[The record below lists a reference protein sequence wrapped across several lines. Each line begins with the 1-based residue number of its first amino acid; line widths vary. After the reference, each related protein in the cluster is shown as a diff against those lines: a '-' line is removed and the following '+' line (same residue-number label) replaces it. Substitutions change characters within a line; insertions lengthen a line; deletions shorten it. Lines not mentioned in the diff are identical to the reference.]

1 MALRDV
7 LLCFDLVS
15 SNLPQSQHH
24 PNIAIGIFFMTPASG
39 YEVFSHQSAA
49 RCFILGQLGVEG
61 FDVLRCA
68 STWTG

>member
-1 MALRDV
+1 
-7 LLCFDLVS
+7 
-15 SNLPQSQHH
+15 
-24 PNIAIGIFFMTPASG
+24 MTPASG